1 MLRMSRVSAGLQAV
15 VLALVF
21 VIGAAPTE
29 SSGPR
34 AGHHAEI
41 VGAACE

>member
-1 MLRMSRVSAGLQAV
+1 MSLMSKVSAGLQAI

-21 VIGAAPTE
+21 VVGAAPTGVA
-29 SSGPR
+29 GPR

-41 VGAACE
+41 VGAAGQ